1 MKTNQM
7 NSTKNNLKEKEI
19 FRNELERRIKIIT
32 WLLPRFHKKISNPAD
47 YEELIGRVDSNEF

>member
-1 MKTNQM
+1 M

-47 YEELIGRVDSNEF
+47 YEELIGRADSNEF